1 MSSPYEDKPGADDTA
16 PSTGG
21 VTTTTAPAPAL
32 VSISGPVAPAGEG
45 TWCDGRGLHV
55 RYAGRTAV
63 GLVREH
69 NEDNFVIAN
78 LTSGEVSERE
88 AVLTDIVGAGGLLFA
103 VCDGMGGAAAGEVAS
118 QMAVDVLLEAMRRG
132 GAPAERDALARRLVS
147 AVEEAGR
154 RIFDAAQKER
164 SRRGMGTTATAAV
177 LIDKVLFLAEVG
189 DSRAYLLRA
198 GQLKQLTKDQSLV
211 NQLIEA
217 GHLTEAEAEAFEHSN
232 IILQALGTSET
243 VQVDLTFVELR
254 RGDRLMLCS
263 DGLSGLVHGDTLRD
277 TLAGIDDPAECTAAL
292 VRFAE
297 AGGGHDN
304 ITVVVIDFDGDAL
317 EVPRETD
324 SFGYLQYPLV
334 PAASAA
340 STFSE
345 EEVTEATKPLSM
357 GNYESAPSYHPP
369 AGPGVDT
376 SPWLWVSAGLA
387 ALLVGTWLLAVGG
400 SVGSAV
406 SSLEDVPT
414 DGSNVT
420 PAETP
425 EAPAAAAEPTTTAAA
440 EAKGV
445 PVHVHSDVE
454 DAVLLVNGESHG
466 PLATGQGQALEL
478 PPGAYRFEAQRH
490 GNTAAVEVV
499 NVPPDPDAPR
509 LDVFLRLPA
518 GANGPAKAEQP
529 TPPKPAEAPSQAAQA
544 PAPDAPAAAAQ
555 PAAESPTKAPLA
567 EPTKLEGP
575 AVEPKATPAPAPGTP
590 GPLSAPGGHAAPAAP
605 ARKKEP
611 PRAPAAAAPKAAP
624 APTKTAPPPTTDKPE
639 AAPAVPEKPAAS
651 APTPAPTPTP
661 AEPKPDS
668 PIPDNPF

>member
-1 MSSPYEDKPGADDTA
+1 MSSPYEDKPGAEDSS
-16 PSTGG
+16 PPTGA

-32 VSISGPVAPAGEG
+32 VSISGPVAAPGEG
-45 TWCDGRGLHV
+45 TWGNGQGLNV
-55 RYAGRTAV
+55 RYSGRTAV

-78 LTSGEVSERE
+78 LTTGEVSERDTCLND
-88 AVLTDIVGAGGLLFA
+88 VVGDGGLLFA

-132 GAPAERDALARRLVS
+132 GAPAERDVLARRLVS

-164 SRRGMGTTATAAV
+164 SRRGMGTTATASV
-177 LIDKVLFLAEVG
+177 LIDKVLFVAEVG

-292 VRFAE
+292 IRFAE

-304 ITVVVIDFDGDAL
+304 ITVVVTDFDGETL
-317 EVPRETD
+317 ELPRDTD

-340 STFSE
+340 GTFSE
-345 EEVTEATKPLSM
+345 EEVTEATKPLSV
-357 GNYESAPSYHPP
+357 GGYEALPSSYHPP

-376 SPWLWVSAGLA
+376 SPWLWISAGLA
-387 ALLVGTWLLAVGG
+387 ALLVGSWLLAVGG
-400 SVGSAV
+400 SAGGALTA
-406 SSLEDVPT
+406 LEDAPLAPAVETEESNNVAAPA
-414 DGSNVT
+414 GS
-420 PAETP
+420 TP
-425 EAPAAAAEPTTTAAA
+425 EAAEQPAAA

-445 PVHVHSDVE
+445 PVRVYSDVE
-454 DAVLLVNGESHG
+454 DAVLLVNGEPHG
-466 PLATGQGQALEL
+466 PLAMGGEGQALDL
-478 PPGAYRFEAQRH
+478 PPGAYRFEAQSH
-490 GNTAAVEVV
+490 GNIAAAEDV
-499 NVPPDPDAPR
+499 NVKAEAPAP
-509 LDVFLRLPA
+509 LDVYLRLPT
-518 GANGPAKAEQP
+518 GANGPAKAGATPQTAPPPSSPKAPVAASAAPEAPKAAPKEPAAPPAAPPAATAAPKEAAP
-529 TPPKPAEAPSQAAQA
+529 TPPAAAPQPSTAA
-544 PAPDAPAAAAQ
+544 PAKLQPLAAPGAAPA
-555 PAAESPTKAPLA
+555 T
-567 EPTKLEGP
+567 
-575 AVEPKATPAPAPGTP
+575 
-590 GPLSAPGGHAAPAAP
+590 PAAP
-605 ARKKEP
+605 ARKP
-611 PRAPAAAAPKAAP
+611 APAPKAPTQAAPAPAQPPQQAPKAAP
-624 APTKTAPPPTTDKPE
+624 
-639 AAPAVPEKPAAS
+639 
-651 APTPAPTPTP
+651 P
-661 AEPKPDS
+661 AENKVES

>member
-1 MSSPYEDKPGADDTA
+1 MSSPYEDKPGADDTSPPA
-16 PSTGG
+16 GA

-32 VSISGPVAPAGEG
+32 VSISGPLAPAGEG

-88 AVLTDIVGAGGLLFA
+88 TVFTDAVGSGGLLFA

-132 GAPAERDALARRLVS
+132 GSPGERDVLARRLVS

-254 RGDRLMLCS
+254 RGDRLMMCS

-304 ITVVVIDFDGDAL
+304 ITVVVIDFDGDTL

-357 GNYESAPSYHPP
+357 GGGYETAPSYHPP

-376 SPWLWVSAGLA
+376 SPWLWISAGLA

-400 SVGSAV
+400 SAGGAV
-406 SSLEDVPT
+406 TALEDAPH
-414 DGSNVT
+414 DGNNSANNDSNLAPVQAPQT
-420 PAETP
+420 GET
-425 EAPAAAAEPTTTAAA
+425 PAAADPTTVTAPDGKA
-440 EAKGV
+440 V
-445 PVHVHSDVE
+445 PVTVHSDVE
-454 DAVLLVNGESHG
+454 DAVLLVNGEPHG

-478 PPGAYRFEAQRH
+478 PPGAYRFEAQSH
-490 GNTAAVEVV
+490 GNTAAFELV
-499 NVPPDPDAPR
+499 NVRADAPV
-509 LDVFLRLPA
+509 DVFLRLPA
-518 GANGPAKAEQP
+518 GANGPAKPGATGQAAA
-529 TPPKPAEAPSQAAQA
+529 PKPTEAPSQAAPATTPAAQPEPKVPPSEPAKPQA
-544 PAPDAPAAAAQ
+544 PAAPDSTQ
-555 PAAESPTKAPLA
+555 
-567 EPTKLEGP
+567 
-575 AVEPKATPAPAPGTP
+575 PKAAPTTTTPTMP
-590 GPLSAPGGHAAPAAP
+590 GPLSAPGGHAAP
-605 ARKKEP
+605 RKKEV
-611 PRAPAAAAPKAAP
+611 PRAPAAAAPKAP
-624 APTKTAPPPTTDKPE
+624 AVEKPA
-639 AAPAVPEKPAAS
+639 AAPEKPTAAPEKPAA
-651 APTPAPTPTP
+651 PAPAPSS
-661 AEPKPDS
+661 EPKPDS